1 MKQSTYSGYGSY
13 KELDRILKKHSPNK
27 IFVVVDKKSYDLS
40 GVKKLIGKIVNK
52 YNNIRFHDFK
62 INPQIEDV
70 KKGVIL
76 FNKNKCDFII
86 GAGGGSVMD
95 VAKAISILSV
105 QKGDLQRYIKNKT
118 NLSNRKTI
126 SVMIPTTAGTGS
138 ESTHFSV
145 IYINKNKY
153 SLEHPSILPD
163 YAILDPIFTKNLP
176 PYITACTGM
185 DALCQAIESLWS
197 VNSTRESIKYS
208 KKAVEL
214 ILPNIIKAVNQ
225 PDLLSR
231 ENMLNGSNFAGKAIA
246 IAKTTAPHSV
256 SYPITS
262 YFNIPHGHAVSL
274 TLPHFIEFN
283 YSVSSGNLQDSR
295 GIEFVKDRM
304 NELFKWLEVRTA
316 KEARKKIIRLMEEIK
331 MNTHLSDF
339 GIDNEDIK
347 IIVKKGFN
355 PQRMKNN
362 PKLVSESDLKNI
374 LKSIK

>member
-1 MKQSTYSGYGSY
+1 MKQNTYSGYGSY
-13 KELDRILKKHSPNK
+13 KELDRILNKHSPNK

-274 TLPHFIEFN
+274 TLSHFIEFN